1 MNAQV
6 TLLPMSMEISV
17 KKDGKHVKVGD
28 VSYMLP
34 LLSAFGLTHEQATDD
49 KGAALFEDG
58 IPVYK
63 DEAANWL
70 QSAVAAY
77 IKVQVRNRIDNK
89 TAKPKAGC
97 AVPMTM
103 QEILAVSERAGNG
116 AALQI
121 ITQAK
126 KDFAAWVASLGKS
139 EKARI
144 LLNTIFGNKDS
155 LRVQDATNKA
165 KMAGYLA
172 DFAESLDA
180 NKLAAYQR
188 YIESLLEICQQT
200 DDEEDANDF

>member
-1 MNAQV
+1 MNAQI

-17 KKDGKHVKVGD
+17 KKDSKHVKVGD

-97 AVPMTM
+97 SIPLTM

-116 AALQI
+116 AALQV

-139 EKARI
+139 EKAQA
-144 LLNTIFGNKDS
+144 LLNTLFGNKNS
-155 LRVQDATNKA
+155 LAVQDAANKA
-165 KMAGYLA
+165 KMVGYLS

-180 NKLAAYQR
+180 DKLAAYQR
-188 YIESLLEICQQT
+188 YIETLLTICT
-200 DDEEDANDF
+200 TEEEDANDF